1 MIKIQNKSV
10 KIKSLRFD
18 ILDFLKEEVTIA
30 LTGEDATAQAPD
42 TRKKHGVREWYS
54 NCRLYNKSTQHK
66 IRICERSCNH
76 FYKKAPSYMFDKALV
91 IP

>member
-42 TRKKHGVREWYS
+42 TRKKHGVRD
-54 NCRLYNKSTQHK
+54 TQIAGCIIKVHNTK
-66 IRICERSCNH
+66 LDN
-76 FYKKAPSYMFDKALV
+76 ANNLV
-91 IP
+91 IIFTKKLHHICLIRL